1 MLNRTH
7 LKKEEQME
15 VPGYRIYRKDG
26 TKDNKGIL
34 VAVRNNINI
43 KTISVDVSGYDEV
56 GQTLL
61 TLLNKQKRKIRIG
74 AIYGPQENMTP
85 NNEVKLLY
93 KTIAA
98 QTEIEK
104 EKIGNLIPGNK
115 EIVSKRGR

>member
-1 MLNRTH
+1 
-7 LKKEEQME
+7 ME

-26 TKDNKGIL
+26 TKDNKGML

-93 KTIAA
+93 KTITA

-104 EKIGNLIPGNK
+104 EKIGNHIPGNK